1 MALRLGTLG
10 LGAAPRSNHTHLCE
24 CWCSLKKEVKSYYK
38 EATKQEAKIA
48 KMRESG
54 ADSHDI
60 NKQVR
65 RWSQVTAFLNS
76 TSRACVC
83 VCVCVCVWLR
93 VAVCVAVPVFA
104 TGCPAFVWIRH
115 VCTRLSIMQLEVL
128 AETEN
133 MIPDTK
139 ARFQRALDDLE
150 EFVVRGGRRA
160 S

>member
-83 VCVCVCVWLR
+83 VCVCVCVCGCVWL
-93 VAVCVAVPVFA
+93 CVWPCLCSRRGVLLSFGFA
-104 TGCPAFVWIRH
+104 MYVPAFPSCSWRSS
-115 VCTRLSIMQLEVL
+115 L
-128 AETEN
+128 
-133 MIPDTK
+133 
-139 ARFQRALDDLE
+139 
-150 EFVVRGGRRA
+150 RRRT
-160 S
+160 